1 VLFYGELHVLGRDYL
16 LSQHADPKSL
26 GRVPTVFVTPLQDF
40 SGSTVWFVQGRSLLW
55 PEGDFLWADVHGD
68 PRSHSA
74 VLLWCQF
81 DEGRIQWAMQIV
93 LCESCGMSTT
103 EVSTT
108 TKHSAHKT
116 LVSAAQA
123 VGCPWEQCIELGH
136 WAGTVLDSRFLL
148 PQEDMRRKK
157 ALECLSMPKRY
168 SADAR
173 LRRVARIVGNQIQ
186 RLAAYLRAKPPVA
199 DTQTFQTMWE
209 LMPQYNHSVE
219 GS

>member
-1 VLFYGELHVLGRDYL
+1 M
-16 LSQHADPKSL
+16 
-26 GRVPTVFVTPLQDF
+26 FVTPLQDF
-40 SGSTVWFVQGRSLLW
+40 SGSTAWFVQGRSLLW
-55 PEGDFLWADVHGD
+55 PQGDFLWSDVQGD

-74 VLLWCQF
+74 ALLRCPL
-81 DEGRIQWAMQIV
+81 DAGRIQWAMQIV
-93 LCESCGMSTT
+93 LRESCGMSATQA
-103 EVSTT
+103 STI
-108 TKHSAHKT
+108 TKHSARKT

-123 VGCPWEQCIELGH
+123 AGCPWEQCIELGH
-136 WAGTVLDSRFLL
+136 WSGTALDSSFLL
-148 PQEDMRRKK
+148 PQEDIRGKK
-157 ALECLSMPKRY
+157 ALEWLSMPKQY

-199 DTQTFQTMWE
+199 AAQTFQTMWE